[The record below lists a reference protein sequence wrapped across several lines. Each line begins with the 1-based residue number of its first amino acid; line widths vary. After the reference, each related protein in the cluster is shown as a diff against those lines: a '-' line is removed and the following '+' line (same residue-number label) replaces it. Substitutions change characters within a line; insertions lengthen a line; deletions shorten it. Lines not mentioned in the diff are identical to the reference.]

1 MAAINGL
8 RTRPATHRRPA
19 QRSARRVVRP
29 ANPNEAAVLSCLHRS
44 LAQDAFA
51 FETCIASAWP
61 ASRSIVLVC
70 EVSETIAGYLC
81 LGVPTPMLA
90 ETTSPP
96 VDLSSTRWVLHAL
109 GVAPQFRRT
118 GVATDLWRASLDQL
132 PSGITQVSSRL
143 RRDTGSAGA
152 WFRASGF
159 DLTPAAEPRP
169 GGTDEDAVAGPG
181 GAREL
186 HFQASVSALRANQ
199 DLSRAKPSRAH
210 PVP

>member
-8 RTRPATHRRPA
+8 RTRPATHRRPVP
-19 QRSARRVVRP
+19 RPGRRVVRP
-29 ANPNEAAVLSCLHRS
+29 ANANEAAVLSCLHRS
-44 LAQDAFA
+44 LAQEAFA
-51 FETCIASAWP
+51 FDTCIAPASP
-61 ASRSIVLVC
+61 ASRSVVLVC

-81 LGVPTPMLA
+81 LGVLTPMLE
-90 ETTSPP
+90 ETTGPAA
-96 VDLSSTRWVLHAL
+96 DDRCTRWVLHAL

-132 PSGITQVSSRL
+132 PSAVTQVSSRL
-143 RRDTGSAGA
+143 RRDTGTAGA

-159 DLTPAAEPRP
+159 DLTPPSEPRP
-169 GGTDEDAVAGPG
+169 GRTDEDAVGPG

-199 DLSRAKPSRAH
+199 DLSRAKPSRAY
-210 PVP
+210 PLP